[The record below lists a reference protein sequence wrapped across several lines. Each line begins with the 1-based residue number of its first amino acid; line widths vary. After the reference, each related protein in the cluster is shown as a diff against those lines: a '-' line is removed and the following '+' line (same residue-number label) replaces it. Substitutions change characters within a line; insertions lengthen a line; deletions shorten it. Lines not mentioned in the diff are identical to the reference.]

1 MKFKSLLLMFFALPL
16 WVLHDPAVDT
26 VDAGS
31 GNPSYFSEEK
41 PFVLLATV
49 HNYGYVEPCG

>member
-1 MKFKSLLLMFFALPL
+1 MKFKSLLLLLIALPL
-16 WVLHDPAVDT
+16 WIFHIPAGDSAA
-26 VDAGS
+26 AGHRKRVGS
-31 GNPSYFSEEK
+31 DEEK